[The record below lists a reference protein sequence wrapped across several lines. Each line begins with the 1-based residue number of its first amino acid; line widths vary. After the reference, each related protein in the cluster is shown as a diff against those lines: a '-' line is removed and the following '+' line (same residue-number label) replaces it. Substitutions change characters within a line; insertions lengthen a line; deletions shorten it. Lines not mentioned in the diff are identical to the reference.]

1 MQQSLNAF
9 KMKRFV
15 HLFQPGSV
23 NKRELNPTQRK
34 FYEIIFEA
42 RTFSGR
48 LFDLILLA
56 TIVMSVIVIMLES
69 VQSLKQEYG
78 ATLTTLEWIFTGFF
92 TLEYLLRIYC
102 VGSPKKYIFSFFGI
116 VDLLAIIPTY
126 LTLFFA
132 IGPGLN
138 TIRILR
144 FIRIYNVLRLGE
156 FTDSGNIILTALY
169 QSRHKIIVFLT
180 ALLTL
185 VIFIGGLV
193 YFVES
198 TNPESQFTSIPA
210 AIYWAIV
217 TVTTV
222 GYGDITPITTLGQL
236 LSSLLMI
243 SGYAIIAVPTGIVTG
258 ELVKSNLSGGK
269 KNLKSNI
276 HCPSCGFDSLDSH
289 ARYCSRCG
297 NKIANKEDKE

>member
-1 MQQSLNAF
+1 MR
-9 KMKRFV
+9 RFV
-15 HLFQPGSV
+15 HLFQPDAV
-23 NKRELNPTQRK
+23 NKRALNPVQQK
-34 FYEIIFEA
+34 LYEIIFEA
-42 RTFSGR
+42 RTFQGR
-48 LFDLILLA
+48 LFDLFLLA
-56 TIVMSVIVIMLES
+56 TIILSVITIMLES
-69 VQSLKQEYG
+69 VQSIQAEYG
-78 ATLTTLEWIFTGFF
+78 NLLTTLEWLFTGFF
-92 TLEYLLRIYC
+92 TLEYVLRIYC

-198 TNPESQFTSIPA
+198 SHPESQFTSIPA

-222 GYGDITPITTLGQL
+222 GYGDITPITTMGQF

-258 ELVKSNLSGGK
+258 ALVKSNIVGTHKDIKNK
-269 KNLKSNI
+269 KSCEN
-276 HCPSCGFDSLDSH
+276 CGFTSIDVE

-297 NKIANKEDKE
+297 DKITNAND